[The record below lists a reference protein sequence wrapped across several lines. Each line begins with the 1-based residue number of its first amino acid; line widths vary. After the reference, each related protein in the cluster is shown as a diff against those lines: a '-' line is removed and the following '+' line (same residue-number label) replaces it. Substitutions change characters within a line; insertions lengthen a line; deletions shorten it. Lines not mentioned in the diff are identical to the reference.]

1 MVIFGELLLL
11 FLFFSDAKC
20 LSLDKLA
27 RKNCS
32 KLLDLSTRKN
42 QDENLH
48 GLSGV
53 SQCPPWFLFDNQSRY
68 CKPGDSLGG
77 IVHQDS
83 STLQTSILGC
93 YCMTEEEGAV
103 TVGACMYA
111 CSAVI
116 RFRSYYPLPCNVSQL
131 WDVMCADLNRRGHLC
146 GECMKGYT
154 VPAYSYDPHCIKC
167 EDYKYNWLKYLAAA
181 FLPLTVFYVVVTLF
195 SISFTSPLLSGVV
208 LAFQIVANPLQVQL
222 IVLFTEAG
230 DLHVHIGLFKILIS
244 VAAFINLDFF
254 RPYFSFCLHPNVSE
268 MAIVTLNYAIA
279 LYPIFLIGVTFAMVK
294 LYDHN
299 FRPLV
304 WIWKPLSF
312 IVKPLR
318 REWDVRTSLVDVFAS
333 FIYISSSRIFW
344 VSATLLVPATN
355 YYQRSDGRM
364 QLIKKHYLPMFP
376 SVEYFS
382 NEHIPFAI
390 LATTMLFM
398 FCILPMSLL
407 FVYPFHWFQQLLNKF
422 GFNSL
427 LLRIFMDVFQG
438 SYKDGTRDY
447 RYFSGL
453 FLFLLLTLT
462 VTLSQ
467 TLSYFYFSVSTI
479 WILIYLVL
487 HAIFQPFKHRS
498 HNIITSAMILPLMC
512 YYLGQGTERGYVHTY
527 LMIGSSVAFYTC

>member
-1 MVIFGELLLL
+1 MVVFGELFLL
-11 FLFFSDAKC
+11 FLFFSDANF

-32 KLLDLSTRKN
+32 KLLDLPIRIN
-42 QDENLH
+42 QDGNLH

-53 SQCPPWFLFDNQSRY
+53 SQCPPWFLFDNQSRH

-111 CSAVI
+111 CSAVL
-116 RFRSYYPLPCNVSQL
+116 RFNSYYPLPCNASQL
-131 WDVMCADLNRRGHLC
+131 WEVMCADLNRRGRLC

-154 VPAYSYDPHCIKC
+154 VPAYSYDPRCIKC

-208 LAFQIVANPLQVQL
+208 LAFQIFANQLQLQQL
-222 IVLFTEAG
+222 VLFSEAG
-230 DLHVHIGLFKILIS
+230 DLHIGPFIKILTS
-244 VAAFINLDFF
+244 VAAFLNFDFF
-254 RPYFSFCLHPNVSE
+254 RLYYSFCLHPNVSA
-268 MAIVTLNYAIA
+268 MTIVALNFAIA
-279 LYPIFLIGVTFAMVK
+279 VYPIFLIGVTFAMVK

-304 WIWKPLSF
+304 WIWKPLGC

-333 FIYISSSRIFW
+333 FIYLSSSRIFW
-344 VSATLLVPATN
+344 VSTTLLVPATN
-355 YYQRSDGRM
+355 YHQRSDGHM
-364 QLIKKHYLPMFP
+364 QLIKRYYLYMFP
-376 SVEYFS
+376 SVEFFS
-382 NEHIPFAI
+382 KEHIPFAI

-398 FCILPMSLL
+398 FCILPMVLL
-407 FVYPFHWFQQLLNKF
+407 FVYPFHWFQQF
-422 GFNSL
+422 
-427 LLRIFMDVFQG
+427 
-438 SYKDGTRDY
+438 
-447 RYFSGL
+447 
-453 FLFLLLTLT
+453 
-462 VTLSQ
+462 
-467 TLSYFYFSVSTI
+467 
-479 WILIYLVL
+479 LVL
-487 HAIFQPFKHRS
+487 ILFCYAYSWMYFKAATKMEQMVQET
-498 HNIITSAMILPLMC
+498 IVTS
-512 YYLGQGTERGYVHTY
+512 QD
-527 LMIGSSVAFYTC
+527 SSSFCS